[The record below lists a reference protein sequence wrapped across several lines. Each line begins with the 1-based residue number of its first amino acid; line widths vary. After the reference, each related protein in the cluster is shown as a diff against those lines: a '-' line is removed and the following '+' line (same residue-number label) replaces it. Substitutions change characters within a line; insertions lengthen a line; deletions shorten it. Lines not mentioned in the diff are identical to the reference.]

1 MRISDWSSDVCSS
14 DLIGCGHASAG
25 PTSIGAEIAVAG
37 VVRHDEKDVGRLLG
51 LSRSG
56 RGGRQEA
63 CRSDRSAE
71 AAAQRVPRM
80 MVDHKTLPELD
91 GQLRLL
97 PTLRS
102 GTVEDRKSTRLNSS
116 H

>member
-1 MRISDWSSDVCSS
+1 MVFFVMIRRPPRATRTDTLFPYTTLFRS
-14 DLIGCGHASAG
+14 
-25 PTSIGAEIAVAG
+25 GAEIAVAG

-102 GTVEDRKSTRLNSS
+102 GTVEIHWT
-116 H
+116 